1 MSYSSIRK
9 MPLFYVL
16 TGIFLMGL
24 VIWIARTSL
33 FYFCYIPLIAA
44 AFLFSG
50 GSKPAKEIRVPS
62 RTHRLAGIV
71 SGILIGELI
80 FCLVLLAQNKL
91 SLQFH
96 SSQNDWAVIGI
107 ELVLGIAVF
116 VLFFGIAVAG
126 RFIASRKNRP
136 DLFLS

>member
-1 MSYSSIRK
+1 MSYSSMRK

-16 TGIFLMGL
+16 TGMFLMGL

-50 GSKPAKEIRVPS
+50 SFDPVKEIKFPTKTV
-62 RTHRLAGIV
+62 RLAGVV
-71 SGILIGELI
+71 SGMLIGELI
-80 FCLVLLAQNKL
+80 FSFVLLAQNKL